1 MDKLLIE
8 EMPQLALDADGAGGY
23 QFVSNSNTDYRPFVG
38 STAWV
43 CEKVINLEG
52 YSMADMTTYFRQS
65 FEQRG
70 GSYSVNWD
78 ASTSKPLVS
87 FNASYI
93 EIVLVST
100 VPMSDANLTAAI
112 LVAPGFIAT
121 KAQALTG
128 DVGNFDREMIIHGR
142 YYIQG
147 IDSSLG
153 SDPLDAAGAA
163 FGRIVQQQDFSS
175 LQPVAVDK
183 LYCYRIISLPSSFTL
198 GGAGALT
205 QVGIPGVRVILDAT
219 MQTEDEIP
227 YLMRL
232 KRGYELANQV

>member
-1 MDKLLIE
+1 MLIE
-8 EMPQLALDADGAGGY
+8 EMPQLALEADGSGGY
-23 QFVSNSNTDYRPFVG
+23 VFSSQSNTDYRPFVG

-70 GSYSVNWD
+70 GGYTVNWD
-78 ASTSKPLVS
+78 ASTSKPLTS

-100 VPMSDANLTAAI
+100 VPMSDANLQAAI
-112 LVAPGFIAT
+112 LVAPGFMANRL
-121 KAQALTG
+121 QALTS
-128 DVGNFDREMIIHGR
+128 DVGNFNRDMIIHGR

-147 IDSSLG
+147 IDTTLG
-153 SDPLDAAGAA
+153 SDPLDGAGAA

-175 LQPVAVDK
+175 LEPVAVDK
-183 LYCYRIISLPSSFTL
+183 LYCYRIVSLPSSFVL
-198 GGAGALT
+198 NGSGAFT
-205 QVGIPGVRVILDAT
+205 QVGLPGVRVILDAT